1 MKTILCIGL
10 LVLGVLVS
18 MAADSPD
25 VRSIEGNW
33 TPDKAELAGQPMPE
47 AVLKTI
53 SLKLRD
59 GSYEVSVAGHPDKGT
74 YRLDS
79 HAKPKSITITGTE
92 GPNKGKTFP
101 SIYKLQ
107 DDTLLICY
115 DLSGKQRPTEFKTL
129 PRTKLYLVTYKRSK

>member
-59 GSYEVSVAGHPDKGT
+59 GSYEVSVAGHPDNGT

-79 HAKPKSITITGTE
+79 DAKPKSITITGTE

-107 DDTLLICY
+107 GDTLLICY

-129 PRTKLYLVTYKRSK
+129 PGTKLYLVTYKRSK